1 MTDKRAAKIIYQS
14 GEGISIQLMCRLS
27 DDLRSSRKTI
37 SALEKRMHDLEGQLA
52 KNSRNSSMPPSSDRF
67 NKPCPK
73 SLREK
78 TGRSSGGQKGH
89 KGHTLE
95 MSTAP

>member
-37 SALEKRMHDLEGQLA
+37 SALEKRMHDLEGQTIDELDEHIA
-52 KNSRNSSMPPSSDRF
+52 VHAGTVKSRLSQ
-67 NKPCPK
+67 
-73 SLREK
+73 SLRYLKEQMNL
-78 TGRSSGGQKGH
+78 GEASV
-89 KGHTLE
+89 
-95 MSTAP
+95 